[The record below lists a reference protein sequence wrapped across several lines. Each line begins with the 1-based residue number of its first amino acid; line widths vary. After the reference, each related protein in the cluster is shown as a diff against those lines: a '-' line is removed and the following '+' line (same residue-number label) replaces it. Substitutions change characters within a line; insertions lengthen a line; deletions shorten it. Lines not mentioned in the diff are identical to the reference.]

1 MTLPSDEKIYMRSAH
16 IFLTFLAAVSV
27 PGFARA
33 QTNWQLKK
41 DQDGIKVYSRAADN
55 SRFDE
60 LKVETTLTATLSS
73 LAALIL
79 DIDNYHN
86 WSFNTEKAYVLKRVG
101 PGDLYFYTLIHSPW
115 PASDRDLPVHLQIS
129 QDPGTKSMSVR
140 NTCIPDL
147 IPPKKN
153 VVRIPL
159 SIEQWTVTPLP
170 DGRIRIEYR
179 LRLDPGAGAPAWLIN
194 LFSVKGPFETFS
206 HLRQQIQQPPY
217 RDALVPFIKN

>member
-1 MTLPSDEKIYMRSAH
+1 MRSAH
-16 IFLTFLAAVSV
+16 IFLSFVAAFSA
-27 PGFARA
+27 PWFAGA
-33 QTNWQLKK
+33 QTSWQLKK

-60 LKVETTLTATLSS
+60 LKVETTLTGTLSS

-86 WSFNTEKAYVLKRVG
+86 WSFNTEKAYVLKKVG

-129 QDPGTKSMSVR
+129 QDPVTRSMSVR
-140 NTCIPDL
+140 SICIPDL
-147 IPPKKN
+147 VPPKKD
-153 VVRIPL
+153 VVRVPL
-159 SIEQWTVTPLP
+159 SIEQWVVTPLP
-170 DGRIRIEYR
+170 DGRMRIEYQ
-179 LRLDPGAGAPAWLIN
+179 LKLDPGAGAPAWLIN

-206 HLRQQIQQPPY
+206 HLRQQIQLPPY
-217 RDALVPFIKN
+217 RDARLPFIKN

>member
-16 IFLTFLAAVSV
+16 IFLSFVSAFSA
-27 PGFARA
+27 PWFAQA
-33 QTNWQLKK
+33 QTTWQLKK

-60 LKVETTLTATLSS
+60 LKVEMTLTATLSS

-101 PGDLYFYTLIHSPW
+101 PADLYFYTLIHSPW

-129 QDPGTKSMSVR
+129 QDAGTKSMSVLS
-140 NTCIPDL
+140 TCIPDL
-147 IPPKKN
+147 IPPKKD
-153 VVRIPL
+153 VVRVPL
-159 SIEQWTVTPLP
+159 SVERWTVTPLP
-170 DGRIRIEYR
+170 DGRVRIEYY
-179 LRLDPGAGAPAWLIN
+179 LKLDPGAGAPAWLIN

-206 HLRQQIQQPPY
+206 HLRQQIQRPPY
-217 RDALVPFIKN
+217 RDALLPFIKN